1 MGVFAASEQKTVQLL
16 SPFWHSFCFGQWLGV
31 SGSAWRNLEKV
42 IRALTALQTPP
53 VVGNVARGG
62 SCPHLSSQYWT
73 QAFSWERCSAITLVE
88 KTLSTVV
95 ADKAQI
101 CLPESLFCFI
111 AQLAIL
117 VFGIQTAAQMIQ
129 RSYYVEY
136 TVYDCLQC
144 LKDIF

>member
-1 MGVFAASEQKTVQLL
+1 MWGQLPSPLL
-16 SPFWHSFCFGQWLGV
+16 SLLDPGLLLRKMLSYHSGGQ
-31 SGSAWRNLEKV
+31 
-42 IRALTALQTPP
+42 
-53 VVGNVARGG
+53 
-62 SCPHLSSQYWT
+62 
-73 QAFSWERCSAITLVE
+73 

-95 ADKAQI
+95 IGKAWI
-101 CLPESLFCFI
+101 CLPESLRCFI